1 VIADGVVTSTITIT
15 LKDGTNNPVT
25 MTRSGRIEAAWHPD
39 YNEGNWNDG
48 DFRLAR
54 GEFAD
59 GWRSGW

>member
-1 VIADGVVTSTITIT
+1 
-15 LKDGTNNPVT
+15 LDGTNNPVT

-48 DFRLAR
+48 DFALAR